1 MAQSLVDL
9 GILQPEQAGWH
20 YFKHSLTRVLG
31 TGQSLGEAEVQQLTL
46 ADQDQIL
53 LCTDGLTD
61 MVPHPMIWAIL
72 SDSKTS
78 DEACQ
83 RLVDAAL
90 DNGGK
95 DNVTVVLARYR
106 LPRH

>member
-1 MAQSLVDL
+1 MLNSFQR
-9 GILQPEQAGWH
+9 PT
-20 YFKHSLTRVLG
+20 LTGVLG
-31 TGQSLGEAEVQQLTL
+31 AGQSLGEAEVRQLMLT
-46 ADQDQIL
+46 DEDQIL

-61 MVPHPMIWAIL
+61 MVQQSIVAAIL
-72 SDSKTS
+72 GESKTS
-78 DEACQ
+78 DETCQ

-106 LPRH
+106 LPLVT